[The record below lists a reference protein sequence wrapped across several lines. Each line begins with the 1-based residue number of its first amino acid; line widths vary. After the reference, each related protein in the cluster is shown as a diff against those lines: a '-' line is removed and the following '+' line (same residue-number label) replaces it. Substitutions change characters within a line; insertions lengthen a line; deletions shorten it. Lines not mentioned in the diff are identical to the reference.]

1 VISLA
6 GWYSITYRVM
16 SKDNQ
21 KRFRWAEW
29 GIYLMGSATIL
40 VLLLPEV
47 FTNEVG
53 NALYVAHMQH
63 NLSYKVYS
71 GYQVLVVCH
80 ERKFSLLRAVPI
92 ANKLAKEGSPMN
104 TKYLVVLSEEQRQ
117 HLEKITSSGKVP
129 ARQMKRAKILLKSD
143 VQTSWAYERIM
154 EAFDVSAVTIA
165 KVRKTFVEQGLE
177 VALQRKKP
185 DREYEHILDGEG
197 EAHLIALA
205 CSEPPAGRAKW
216 SLRLL
221 QDRFVKLGHVD
232 SISYET
238 IRRVLKKTNSSPG

>member
-1 VISLA
+1 
-6 GWYSITYRVM
+6 
-16 SKDNQ
+16 
-21 KRFRWAEW
+21 
-29 GIYLMGSATIL
+29 
-40 VLLLPEV
+40 
-47 FTNEVG
+47 
-53 NALYVAHMQH
+53 
-63 NLSYKVYS
+63 
-71 GYQVLVVCH
+71 
-80 ERKFSLLRAVPI
+80 
-92 ANKLAKEGSPMN
+92 MN
-104 TKYLVVLSEEQRQ
+104 TKYMVVLNEEQRQ

-129 ARQMKRAKILLKSD
+129 ARQMKRAQILLKSD
-143 VQTSWAYERIM
+143 VQVNWPYERIM

-185 DREYEHILDGEG
+185 DREYEHSLDGEG

-221 QDRFVKLGHVD
+221 QDRFVKLGHAD

-238 IRRVLKKTNSSPG
+238 IRRVLKKTNSNPG